1 MVYVYWM
8 SFKTGLVAEIG
19 QGEEM
24 IAVRTDIDA
33 LPIEEQVKHEFT
45 SKYQGAMHAC
55 GHDIHMASILATGI
69 QLKEI
74 EDELNGRVRLI
85 FQPAEELGHGAFEII
100 NTEYLKS

>member
-1 MVYVYWM
+1 
-8 SFKTGLVAEIG
+8 
-19 QGEEM
+19 M

-100 NTEYLKS
+100 NTGVLKGAKAVLGFHNYPL

>member
-1 MVYVYWM
+1 
-8 SFKTGLVAEIG
+8 
-19 QGEEM
+19 M

-45 SKYQGAMHAC
+45 SKHHGAMHAC
-55 GHDIHMASILATGI
+55 GHDIHMASILATGT

-100 NTEYLKS
+100 NTGVLKGAKAVLGFHNYPTFKSW